1 MMVLPNH
8 NVYGFG
14 SESWSGREA
23 LFATLGAMTLAGD
36 VAAEVNGGQERRHG
50 LVGPRWAHRQERG
63 GVAEPVALHRL
74 LAELLERAAA

>member
-1 MMVLPNH
+1 MVLRNH

-36 VAAEVNGGQERRHG
+36 VAAEVNGQERRHG

-63 GVAEPVALHRL
+63 AAAEPVALHRL